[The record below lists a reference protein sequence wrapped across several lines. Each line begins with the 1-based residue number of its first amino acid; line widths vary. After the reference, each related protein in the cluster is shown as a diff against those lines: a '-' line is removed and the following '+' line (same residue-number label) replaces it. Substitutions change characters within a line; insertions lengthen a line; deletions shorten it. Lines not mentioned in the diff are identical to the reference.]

1 MKWFIRKFL
10 TVLVIGILAVL
21 ASGCFG
27 IYFKDQSEKIE
38 LKETL
43 EAEEINEITIDGE
56 LAEIHIHTHDQNKIT
71 AEVTGKTSNN
81 LVTDFQ
87 VDTSGKSAIIKLSQ
101 DQKSP
106 ISLNFSEPKLNVYIP
121 DKMYETLTL
130 RTAFGDLTSEQ
141 KLLSKRININ
151 ADEGNIVLNGY
162 QGEVIKGNINLGN
175 ITLHSI
181 DASFD
186 LETAEGDVNV
196 SLNTGLK
203 GKNQMNAKFGDVKIK
218 LPKEPEILSFDLRA
232 KFGEIHSDFSFVDTS
247 NSDDNVLKGE
257 IGQPAT
263 NSPTLSVI
271 TESGHITLLR
281 H

>member
-27 IYFKDQSEKIE
+27 NYFKNQSEKIE
-38 LKETL
+38 LKKTL

-56 LAEIHIHTHDQNKIT
+56 LAEIHIHTHDQNKIY
-71 AEVTGKTSNN
+71 AEVTGKNNN

-87 VDTSGKSAIIKLSQ
+87 VDTIGKSAIIKLSQ

-121 DKMYETLTL
+121 DKIYETLTL
-130 RTAFGDLTSEQ
+130 STTFGDLTSEH
-141 KLLSKRININ
+141 KLLSKKINIS
-151 ADEGNIVLNGY
+151 ADEGNVVLNGY
-162 QGEVIKGNINLGN
+162 QGEVINGNINLGN

-186 LETAEGDVNV
+186 LETSEGDVNI
-196 SLNTGLK
+196 SLNTELK
-203 GKNQMNAKFGDVKIK
+203 GKNQINAKFGDVKIT
-218 LPKEPEILSFDLRA
+218 LPKEPEIFSFDLRA
-232 KFGEIHSDFSFVDTS
+232 KFGEIHSDFSFVNTS
-247 NSDDNVLKGE
+247 NSGDNVLKGT
-257 IGQPAT
+257 IGKYT
-263 NSPTLSVI
+263 NSSPTLSVS
-271 TESGHITLLR
+271 TESGHITLLK